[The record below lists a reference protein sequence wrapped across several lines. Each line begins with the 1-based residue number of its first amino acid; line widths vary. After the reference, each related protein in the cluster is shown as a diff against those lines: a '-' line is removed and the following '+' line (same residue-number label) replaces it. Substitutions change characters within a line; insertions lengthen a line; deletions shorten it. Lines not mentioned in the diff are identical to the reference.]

1 MQLKLLQFSLLIHLG
16 GRIDHAHHNNNAYRA
31 LYETLALEKAVES
44 ALKLTNPK
52 ETLVLVTADH
62 SHVFNLGGYSRFE
75 ESIFG

>member
-1 MQLKLLQFSLLIHLG
+1 MLIRLELLQFVHPG

-44 ALKLTNPK
+44 ALKLTDP
-52 ETLVLVTADH
+52 EDTLVLVTADH
-62 SHVFNLGGYSRFE
+62 SHVFNLGGYARFE